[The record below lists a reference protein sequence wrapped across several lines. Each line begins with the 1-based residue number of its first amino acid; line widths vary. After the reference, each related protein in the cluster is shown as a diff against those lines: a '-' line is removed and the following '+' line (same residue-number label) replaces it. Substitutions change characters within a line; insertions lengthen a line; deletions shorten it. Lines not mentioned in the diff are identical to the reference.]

1 MRRIIKDMFR
11 INTKALA
18 IAAGLFEL
26 AMLTLAIDEAGFSL
40 GLTIAVLSA
49 IAVGLSEEFL
59 TATKPKIVANIIEVI
74 GIFGGLILYALSFRG
89 SPDAVRIY
97 VFLGLILIAHAKLMS
112 IIIRR
117 NLESLRKP
125 STAATDND
133 NDDITEQEEDNDD

>member
-1 MRRIIKDMFR
+1 MFR

-40 GLTIAVLSA
+40 GLTIAVLST

-97 VFLGLILIAHAKLMS
+97 VFLGLILIAHATLMS

>member
-1 MRRIIKDMFR
+1 MFR

-26 AMLTLAIDEAGFSL
+26 AMLTLAINEAGFSL
-40 GLTIAVLSA
+40 GLTVAVLSA
-49 IAVGLSEEFL
+49 IAVGLSEEFM
-59 TATKPKIVANIIEVI
+59 TAAKPKTIANIIEVV

-97 VFLGLILIAHAKLMS
+97 VFLGLILLAHATLMT

-117 NLESLRKP
+117 NLDSLRKP

-133 NDDITEQEEDNDD
+133 NVDIYEQE

>member
-1 MRRIIKDMFR
+1 MFR

-40 GLTIAVLSA
+40 GLTVAVLSA

-59 TATKPKIVANIIEVI
+59 TSSKPKVVANIIEVI

-97 VFLGLILIAHAKLMS
+97 VFLGLILIIHATLMS

-117 NLESLRKP
+117 NLDSLRKP
-125 STAATDND
+125 SATTAD
-133 NDDITEQEEDNDD
+133 NDDIYEQEEDDDN

>member
-1 MRRIIKDMFR
+1 MFR

-18 IAAGLFEL
+18 IAAGIFEL

-40 GLTIAVLSA
+40 GLTVAVLSA

-89 SPDAVRIY
+89 TPDAVRIY
-97 VFLGLILIAHAKLMS
+97 VFLGLILVIHATLMS

-117 NLESLRKP
+117 NIESLRKP
-125 STAATDND
+125 STAATDNS
-133 NDDITEQEEDNDD
+133 NDDIYEQEEDDDN

>member
-97 VFLGLILIAHAKLMS
+97 VFLGLILIAHATLMS

>member
-1 MRRIIKDMFR
+1 MFR

-97 VFLGLILIAHAKLMS
+97 VFLGLILIAHATLMS